1 MLHILLVD
9 DHPSV
14 MEGTKIMLQK
24 ESDLQVAMARNEAE
38 ALELVRGQRFDAML
52 FDMNMPDISGVE
64 LAQRVLAIMPDAV
77 ILIYTGYDI
86 KPHLNMMIEAGVCGF
101 IPKTVTQESLVTSIR
116 CALRGESVVPVSIWR
131 ELSRASEERTGSEK
145 GMLHSKDLE
154 ILRQIARGMS
164 NKEIANRMLVS
175 QRSLE
180 YTLTAL
186 FHKLG
191 VRSRIEAVTK
201 VKQNGLLNLEEL
213 G

>member
-1 MLHILLVD
+1 MLNILLVD

-14 MEGTKIMLQK
+14 MEGTKIMLEK
-24 ESDLQVAMARNEAE
+24 EPDFQVAMARNEAE

-52 FDMNMPDISGVE
+52 FDMNMPDISGLE
-64 LAQRVLAIMPDAV
+64 LAQKVLEVIPDAV

-86 KPHLNMMIEAGVCGF
+86 KPHLNLMIEAGVCGF
-101 IPKTVTQESLVTSIR
+101 IPKTVTQESLITSIR

-131 ELSRASEERTGSEK
+131 ELSRASEERSSFEK
-145 GMLHSKDLE
+145 GSLHSRDVE
-154 ILRQIARGMS
+154 ILKQIAKGMS

-186 FHKLG
+186 FQKLG
-191 VRSRIEAVTK
+191 VRSRIEAVSK
-201 VKQNGLLNLEEL
+201 VKQHGILKLEEL